1 MNQNFFHIEVNLILK
16 ENGRFVFNF
25 VMREGVRLAAVS
37 PAPLPFGQTRT
48 NAPNAALCGILID
61 IGVIANWLLWKT
73 VEKRISSTTP
83 RLFGVPLRCGKCKI
97 FASQFLLTNWFC
109 TEAFVLYSK
118 CALAGQAT
126 CESADCSNSTSW
138 NEFHKF
144 NALLHLNSL
153 QITSRFRRIFIW
165 HTWTAKLVE
174 ASF

>member
-73 VEKRISSTTP
+73 VEKMISSTTP
-83 RLFGVPLRCGKCKI
+83 RLFGVPLRSGKCKI
-97 FASQFLLTNWFC
+97 FVSQFLLTNWFC

-144 NALLHLNSL
+144 NALLPSIHY
-153 QITSRFRRIFIW
+153 RFPVDFKRFSD
-165 HTWTAKLVE
+165 TYFE
-174 ASF
+174 S